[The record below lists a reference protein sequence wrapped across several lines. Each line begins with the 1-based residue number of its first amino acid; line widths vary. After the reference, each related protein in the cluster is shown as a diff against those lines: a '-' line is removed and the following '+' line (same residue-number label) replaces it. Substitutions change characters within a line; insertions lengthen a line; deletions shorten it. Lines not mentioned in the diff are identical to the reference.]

1 MTKGVPPTVNHKV
14 HTNVVQN
21 LNAVRIF
28 TIERLCKLGKLKR
41 INMQI

>member
-1 MTKGVPPTVNHKV
+1 MTKGVPLTVNHKV
-14 HTNVVQN
+14 HTNVGQN